1 MISVEMNRLIE
12 YLKLGTVVKEIV
24 QVTGGLLHKMY
35 RVSTD
40 KGEYAVK
47 VLNPEIMKR
56 PTALRNTVNSE
67 KIAAAFKSI
76 IPVVAALE
84 INGKQIHELNGVHYM
99 VFDWR
104 EGASIFPPM
113 ISSENCYAIGD
124 VLGKMHHENLAIDG
138 VIPEEDGA
146 LMFPWDKYQELV
158 QGYEN
163 EAWAIRYQAAVSDIK
178 AWNQAACD
186 AGEVLAKTLVISHR
200 DLDPKNVMW
209 NDNAPL
215 IIDWEAAGYV
225 NPYQEFLEVVNYWTD
240 DGNGGLLK
248 EYFDALFD
256 AYTQHVKLE
265 NVDWNAVFAGSYMGM
280 LGWLEYNVKRAL
292 GIEAATAEEVQLGKE
307 QVLGTIKA
315 LYAYQEKVLMMKSWF
330 QAVVL

>member
-1 MISVEMNRLIE
+1 MISVEINHLIE
-12 YLKLGTVVKEIV
+12 HFKLGTEVKEIV

-35 RVSTD
+35 CVSTD

-56 PTALRNTVNSE
+56 PVALRHTVNSE
-67 KIAAAFKSI
+67 KIAAVFQTM

-84 INGKQIHELNGVHYM
+84 INGKQIHEHNGLHYM
-99 VFDWR
+99 IFNWM

-113 ISSENCYAIGD
+113 ITSENCYAIGD
-124 VLGKMHHENLAIDG
+124 VLGKMHHENLAVDG

-146 LMFPWDKYQELV
+146 VMFPWDKYQELL

-163 EAWAIRYQAAVSDIK
+163 EAWTIRYQDALSDVK
-178 AWNQAACD
+178 SWNRAACD
-186 AGEVLAKTLVISHR
+186 AQEVLVETLVISHR

-209 NDNAPL
+209 KDNAPL

-225 NPYQEFLEVVNYWTD
+225 NPYQELLEVINYWAD
-240 DGNGGLLK
+240 DGKGGLLK
-248 EYFDALFD
+248 EHFDALLD
-256 AYTQHVKLE
+256 AYTKHVKLV
-265 NVDWNAVFAGSYMGM
+265 NVNWNAVFAGSYMGM

-292 GIEAATAEEVQLGKE
+292 GIEATTADEVQLGKE

-315 LYAYQEKVLMMKSWF
+315 LYDYQEKVSMMKRW
-330 QAVVL
+330 LEYGR

>member
-12 YLKLGTVVKEIV
+12 YLKLGTVVKEVV

-56 PTALRNTVNSE
+56 PVALRHTVNSE
-67 KIAAAFKSI
+67 KIAAAFQTMIS
-76 IPVVAALE
+76 VVAALE
-84 INGKQIHELNGVHYM
+84 INGKQIYELNGAHYM
-99 VFDWR
+99 IFDWV
-104 EGASIFPPM
+104 EGASIFPPV
-113 ISSENCYAIGD
+113 ISSKNCYAIGD

-138 VIPEEDGA
+138 VIPEEEGA
-146 LMFPWDKYQELV
+146 LMFTWDKYQELL

-178 AWNQAACD
+178 SWNQAACD
-186 AGEVLAKTLVISHR
+186 AQEVLAKTLVISHR

-225 NPYQEFLEVVNYWTD
+225 NPYQEFLEVINYWAD
-240 DGNGGLLK
+240 DGKGGLLK
-248 EYFDALFD
+248 EHFDALFD

-265 NVDWNAVFAGSYMGM
+265 NIDWNAVFAGSYMGM

-292 GIEAATAEEVQLGKE
+292 GIEAATADEVQLGKE

-315 LYAYQEKVLMMKSWF
+315 LYAYQEKVLMMKRW
-330 QAVVL
+330 LEYDR

>member
-12 YLKLGTVVKEIV
+12 YLNLGTVVKEIA

-56 PTALRNTVNSE
+56 PVALQNTVNSE
-67 KIAAAFKSI
+67 KIAAAFQTM

-84 INGKQIHELNGVHYM
+84 INGKQVHELNGAHYM
-99 VFDWR
+99 IFDWM
-104 EGASIFPPM
+104 EGASIFPPK
-113 ISSENCYAIGD
+113 ITSKNCYVIGD
-124 VLGKMHHENLAIDG
+124 VLGKIHQEKLAVDG
-138 VIPEEDGA
+138 MVPEENGTQ
-146 LMFPWDKYQELV
+146 MFTWDKYLELLK
-158 QGYEN
+158 GMEN
-163 EAWAIRYQAAVSDIK
+163 EAWAIRYQEALSDIK
-178 AWNQAACD
+178 LWNQAACD
-186 AGEVLAKTLVISHR
+186 AQEMPAETLVISHR

-209 NDNAPL
+209 NGDAPL

-225 NPYQEFLEVVNYWTD
+225 NPYQEFLEVVNYWSD
-240 DGNGGLLK
+240 DGKGGLLK
-248 EYFDALFD
+248 EHFDALLD

-265 NVDWNAVFAGSYMGM
+265 NVDWDAVFAGSHMGM

-292 GIEAATAEEVQLGKE
+292 GIVADAEDEVQMGKE
-307 QVLGTIKA
+307 QVIGTIKA
-315 LYAYQEKVLMMKSWF
+315 LYAYQEKVLMMKRW
-330 QAVVL
+330 LKYDR

>member
-1 MISVEMNRLIE
+1 MSGVEINNLME
-12 YLKLGTVVKEIV
+12 SLKLGAVINEPV

-35 RVSTD
+35 RVNTD

-56 PTALRNTVNSE
+56 PVALQNTVNSE
-67 KIAAAFKSI
+67 KIAAAFQTL

-84 INGKQIHELNGVHYM
+84 INGKQIHELDGNHYM
-99 VFDWR
+99 IFDWV

-146 LMFPWDKYQELV
+146 LMFTWDKYQELL
-158 QGYEN
+158 QGDEN
-163 EAWAIRYQAAVSDIK
+163 EAWAIRYQAALSDIK
-178 AWNQAACD
+178 SWNQVACD
-186 AGEVLAKTLVISHR
+186 AGEELVKTLVISHR

-225 NPYQEFLEVVNYWTD
+225 NPYQEFLEVVNYWAD
-240 DGNGGLLK
+240 DGKCGLLK
-248 EYFDALFD
+248 EHFDALFD
-256 AYTQHVKLE
+256 AYTNHIKLE

-292 GIEAATAEEVQLGKE
+292 GIESATADEVQLGKE
-307 QVLGTIKA
+307 QVLGTIKD
-315 LYAYQEKVLMMKSWF
+315 LYAYQEKVLLMKRW
-330 QAVVL
+330 LEYDR

>member
-12 YLKLGTVVKEIV
+12 YLNLGTIVKEIV
-24 QVTGGLLHKMY
+24 QVSGGLLHKMY
-35 RVSTD
+35 HVHTD
-40 KGEYAVK
+40 KNEYAVK

-56 PTALRNTVNSE
+56 PVALQNTVNSE
-67 KIAAAFKSI
+67 KIAAAFQAL

-84 INGKQIHELNGVHYM
+84 INGKQIHELDGNHYM
-99 VFDWR
+99 IFDWM
-104 EGASIFPPM
+104 EGSSIFPPM

-146 LMFPWDKYQELV
+146 LMFPWDKYRELL
-158 QGYEN
+158 QGYES
-163 EAWAIRYQAAVSDIK
+163 EAWAIRYQAAFLDIK
-178 AWNQAACD
+178 SWNQAACD
-186 AGEVLAKTLVISHR
+186 AREVLAKTLVISHR

-209 NDNAPL
+209 NRNEPL

-225 NPYQEFLEVVNYWTD
+225 NPYQEFLEVVNYWAD
-240 DGNGGLLK
+240 DGKCRLLK
-248 EYFDALFD
+248 EHFDALFD
-256 AYTQHVKLE
+256 AYAKHMKLE

-292 GIEAATAEEVQLGKE
+292 GIESATADEVQLGKE
-307 QVLGTIKA
+307 QVLGTIKD
-315 LYAYQEKVLMMKSWF
+315 LYAYQEKVLLMKRW
-330 QAVVL
+330 LEYDR

>member
-12 YLKLGTVVKEIV
+12 YLKFGTVVKEMEQI
-24 QVTGGLLHKMY
+24 TGGLLHKMY
-35 RVSTD
+35 HVSTD

-56 PTALRNTVNSE
+56 PVALQNTVNSE
-67 KIAAAFKSI
+67 KIAAAFKSM

-84 INGKQIHELNGVHYM
+84 INGKQVHELNGAYYM
-99 VFDWR
+99 IFDWM

-113 ISSENCYAIGD
+113 ITSKNCYAIGD

-138 VIPEEDGA
+138 VMPEEDGA
-146 LMFPWDKYQELV
+146 PMFTWDKYQELL

-163 EAWAIRYQAAVSDIK
+163 EAWAIRYQSAVSDIK
-178 AWNQAACD
+178 LWNQAACD
-186 AGEVLAKTLVISHR
+186 AGEELAKTLVISHR

-209 NDNAPL
+209 NDTAPL

-225 NPYQEFLEVVNYWTD
+225 NPYQEFLEVVNYWAD
-240 DGNGGLLK
+240 DGKGGLLK
-248 EYFDALFD
+248 EHFDALLD

-265 NVDWNAVFAGSYMGM
+265 NVDWDAVFAGSQMGM

-292 GIEAATAEEVQLGKE
+292 GIEAAAEDEVQMGKE
-307 QVLGTIKA
+307 QVIGTIKA
-315 LYAYQEKVLMMKSWF
+315 LYAYQEKVLLMKRW
-330 QAVVL
+330 LKYDR